1 MECELICK
9 DWIILLIGFLF
20 TLLWGVFIFKLKP
33 QLIVKSPVVE
43 NQPKLHLKIPVEN
56 IGFFSNANDIKI
68 EAAVVEVNFTY
79 HFELDFKDY
88 VMIPKKS
95 FGDPEK
101 IFKAIKPN
109 EITQELYGLT
119 MNALMEKARKPDNT
133 LRIRIHANHSWTG
146 LGKSFEFKFRYINN
160 NFIKF

>member
-9 DWIILLIGFLF
+9 DWIILLIGFVL
-20 TLLWGVFIFKLKP
+20 TLLWAVFIFKLKP
-33 QLIVKSPVVE
+33 QLIVKPPVIE
-43 NQPKLHLKIPVEN
+43 KHPKLYLKIPVEN

-68 EAAVVEVNFTY
+68 EAAVVENDFTY
-79 HFELDFKDY
+79 HFELDFKDF

-119 MNALMEKARKPDNT
+119 LNTLIEKAVKPDNT

-146 LGKSFEFKFRYINN
+146 LGKSFEFKFRYING
-160 NFIKF
+160 NFIKL